1 MYHSLFASTSIPTKA
16 SRPSACYTNLHET
29 LTLNSY
35 FLRQKITSFTRAYCS
50 VKMSK
55 IPQRVKEPS
64 SYAKIFAK
72 HKANQSKK
80 DEIVDELQTPESTTK
95 EGPSGSAANVEGPH
109 GLSGV
114 QHGTS
119 RVPLYA
125 TNHFH
130 GKYNLGCTAGDSPGL
145 THSVTPGIYIEVIGY
160 PQ

>member
-1 MYHSLFASTSIPTKA
+1 
-16 SRPSACYTNLHET
+16 
-29 LTLNSY
+29 
-35 FLRQKITSFTRAYCS
+35 
-50 VKMSK
+50 MSK

-80 DEIVDELQTPESTTK
+80 DEIADEQQMPESTTK
-95 EGPSGSAANVEGPH
+95 EGPSGSAANVEGSH

-119 RVPLYA
+119 RVSLYGN
-125 TNHFH
+125 NHFH
-130 GKYNLGCTAGDSPGL
+130 GEYNLSCTVSDSPGL
-145 THSVTPGIYIEVIGY
+145 TRGATSDIYVELIGY